1 MVLRVPLGWQA
12 AGSGPRLPG
21 WGSHAGPRASA
32 VGQGGGKVDLSDHLP
47 ALAHLAWLPDG
58 ILAGNLLGQISGV
71 RSLPAHDD
79 NLD

>member
-1 MVLRVPLGWQA
+1 MGEPR
-12 AGSGPRLPG
+12 GP
-21 WGSHAGPRASA
+21 
-32 VGQGGGKVDLSDHLP
+32 QGTGRGKRGGKVDLSDHLP